1 MTGEVERTTV
11 GSGPRPEEAKDVE
24 VWSGEV
30 PPGMVSGTGSG
41 ETTVVGSGE
50 KTVVGLGPSSGLTV
64 DSDIGPGREEE
75 EERDTMRQP

>member
-1 MTGEVERTTV
+1 
-11 GSGPRPEEAKDVE
+11 
-24 VWSGEV
+24 
-30 PPGMVSGTGSG
+30 MVSGTGSG